1 MKSVSID
8 AIEPRG
14 GRIGVAFDWGFGVQL
29 ASMGALALLG
39 GPLPKGVPTGVGPGL
54 GMLAAAAIAYGQG
67 EALRRGKGWARIVQI
82 AGNGLLAVG
91 GIASLP
97 MLIEQVRTG
106 NIASLYTYALLIG
119 VSPAEVW
126 LLLQP
131 GSQAWYG
138 TVSDEEARA
147 RHSGAWMRGT
157 VAWAIVCGLMQ
168 TGAAYLQRPP
178 A

>member
-1 MKSVSID
+1 MNAESSEVL
-8 AIEPRG
+8 APGG

-29 ASMGALALLG
+29 ASMGMLALLG
-39 GPLPKGVPTGVGPGL
+39 GPLPKGVPTGLAPGL
-54 GMLAAAAIAYGQG
+54 GMLAAAALAYGQG

-82 AGNGLLAVG
+82 TGNSALTIAGV
-91 GIASLP
+91 ASLP
-97 MLIEQVRTG
+97 LFIEQLRNG
-106 NIASLYTYALLIG
+106 NIAAVYTYVLLIG

-131 GSQAWYG
+131 GSRAWYG
-138 TVSDEEARA
+138 TVSDIEART

-157 VAWAIVCGLMQ
+157 IAWAVVCGLLQ
-168 TGAAYLQRPP
+168 TGSAYLQRPP